1 MRNLTFLITV
11 LLFSQWGQSQSKTP
25 TYAGLWEQVQNLE
38 KEAMTNSAVK
48 VVTKISD
55 KARKESNSAQ
65 IIKALLYKSKYI
77 LILEEDAQLNIINNF
92 KSEIA
97 QSSFPTKNIL
107 ESYLAQMYWQ
117 YFQENRY
124 RFYDRSYTETPVDND
139 DFRTWDLTTIFTAI
153 GNHFDNSLATPDALQ
168 QVDIKGYLEILHKEK
183 GSELYRPTLFDLLAH
198 NAIDFYK
205 SSENSITRPADKFE
219 IDNPEYLNES
229 SKFSTYSFKSDDSS
243 SQQLKALLLY
253 QELIKA
259 HQNDALPFALVDI
272 DIERLKFVRDNAIFE
287 KKDQYYLEALQ
298 LAAQLHKNHEAESF
312 YSFEIALW
320 YHQRAENYIPGTQEE
335 HQWKRKEA
343 LDLCETALKKYP
355 KGKAA
360 EKFSHLRAI
369 ILSQELQITTE
380 KHLPINHPSRLLVH
394 YKNHDALKFTA
405 YEISQKELTALKNIY
420 PLENQLPF
428 IKKLKVAI
436 TWEAI
441 LKNEGDYIPHK
452 TEVLLPSLSQGTY
465 IILATPVGYDD
476 KKSFAFS
483 PIQVTDLAF
492 IETKSPTHYFY
503 QVVDRNNGKP
513 LSGAKVTFT
522 YQLDTRAH
530 FLNKS
535 FVTDVTGMV
544 ILPLTKERWLN
555 ITTHIEHKGDT
566 AFFGKYSLYPRNNYG
581 EHERINHTTFL
592 FTDRSIYRP
601 GQPVFFK
608 GIAVSQ
614 KGNSS
619 SLITNTLVKARLR
632 DVNGREIAAH
642 EFKTNEFGSFD
653 GEFIIPNNG
662 LTGTFSIVITSE
674 DIALSGITSFSVEEY
689 KRPKFKASFQ
699 PITDTFRVHDSIEV
713 KGTALAY
720 SGSAISDAKVRYTVR
735 RLVNFPR
742 WFYWFRPSYGSS
754 PQEIAHGETKTDALG
769 FFNIPFV
776 AIPDSSVSKDNLP
789 IFLFEVTAEVT
800 DINGETQSTITTI
813 KAGYHTLL
821 ANIEAA
827 PFLDKD
833 KKNNLIKIRTSN
845 LNGQPVSAQGTLKIY
860 KLKAPQY
867 VLRPRPWEAP
877 EYKMG
882 TEEAFKKLFPHDAY
896 AKESDP
902 STWEKSTLA
911 FETDFNTEKTGEIKL
926 RKIKNWTSG
935 VYTIELETTD
945 AFGQKIKDMAMITV
959 HGSNEK
965 QVSDQKL
972 FEIKTDQHSYVPGE
986 NATVT
991 IGSSAKTVTV
1001 TLFIEK
1007 NKTIVDTKIIT
1018 LRNNTETIKIP
1029 VTESDLGGFSVHYTY
1044 SVFNSFET
1052 GTANINVPYPKTDL
1066 QIETVTFRD
1075 NLQPGNEEKW
1085 SFSIKGAQGQKVAA
1099 EVLANM
1105 YDASLDAFQNHSWSF
1120 SPTWQPTYHSSLY
1133 SNAYHSYRIENFT
1146 YFHTPNAQYPIFS
1159 QAYDSFNWFGF
1170 YFGERHQLYRNNMVM
1185 KKAHNELARTQEDSE
1200 LLEEPVVV
1208 GFGKQGKEA
1217 SESQER
1223 IDSAFKKD
1231 TISQVQ
1237 IRKNLQETAFF
1248 FPQLRTDKDGNV
1260 SFSFTSPEALTT
1272 WKVQLL
1278 AHTKNLES
1286 KLISMETVTQKE
1298 IMVTPNAPRFL
1309 REGDKITISTK
1320 IANITDNLLNGTASI
1335 ILVDAVSGKDITQNL
1350 LIPSLIPKD
1359 SIQQQEALTSP
1370 SETTFTVNALG
1381 NTEVSWNLKIP
1392 ENLQAVQY
1400 TIMATAGDY
1409 SDGEQNL
1416 LPVLTN
1422 RMLVTETLPMLV
1434 KSNETKSFVLEK
1446 LKTNTSSTLK
1456 HHQLSLEIT
1465 SNPAWYAVQAL
1476 PYLMEYPFDC
1486 SEQIFARYYANTLA
1500 SSIVQNQPRIQEVF
1514 KQWANTDALL
1524 SNLEKN
1530 QDLKSILI
1538 QETPWLRDAQTETEQ
1553 KKRIALLFNLNKMK
1567 NERENTLRKLQNNQL
1582 ASGAWPW
1589 FKGGISNRFI
1599 TQHILAG
1606 LGHLDHLNVLNPE
1619 TDTEDMIKKAIA
1631 YLDAEFIED
1640 YEKMRKV
1647 SKVANTDHLTPI
1659 QLHYLYTRSFF
1670 SRIPTSQ
1677 KVSEITLYYKK
1688 QAQQF
1693 WANKDLYSQGLL
1705 ALFLNRSKD
1714 TTNAK
1719 KIIKS
1724 LEENSI
1730 TSEELGMY
1738 WKANTNS
1745 WHWNQAAIET
1755 QALLIEAFSEINNDT
1770 KTIDQLKI
1778 WLLKNKQTNQWET
1791 TKATTE
1797 AVYALLLQGSNW
1809 LSVTE
1814 AIEVS
1819 VGEKKIAPSKL
1830 KNTHT
1835 EAGTGYYK
1843 ISWTGDEIVP
1853 EMAKVALS
1861 KKGEGPAWGA
1871 MYWQYFEDL
1880 DKITS
1885 EKSPLQLKK
1894 KLFLKQDT
1902 DTGEEL
1908 REITASTQLNLG
1920 DVLRVRLEIRT
1931 DRAMEFIH
1939 MKDMRA
1945 AGLEPVNVLSQY
1957 RWQDGLGYYESTKD
1971 ASTSFFIDYLSK
1983 GVYIFEYDLR
1993 VNNKGEFSNGIT
2005 TIQSMYAPEF
2015 SSHSKGERISV
2026 N

>member
-1 MRNLTFLITV
+1 MRNLTILITV
-11 LLFSQWGQSQSKTP
+11 LLFSHWGQSQSKAP
-25 TYAGLWEQVQNLE
+25 TYAVLWEQVQTLE
-38 KEAMTNSAVK
+38 KEAMTKSAME
-48 VVTKISD
+48 VVTKISN
-55 KARKESNSAQ
+55 KARKERNAVQ
-65 IIKALLYKSKYI
+65 IIKALLYNSKYI

-92 KSEIA
+92 KSEIS

-124 RFYDRSYTETPVDND
+124 RFYDRTPTATPVDND

-153 GNHFDNSLATPDALQ
+153 GSHFDSSLATPDALQ
-168 QVDIKGYLEILHKEK
+168 QVDIREYLEILHKEK
-183 GSELYRPTLFDLLAH
+183 GSEIYRPTLFDLLAH

-205 SSENSITRPADKFE
+205 SSENSIARPADKFE
-219 IDNPEYLNES
+219 IDNPEYLSEF
-229 SKFSTYSFKSDDSS
+229 SKFSTFNFTSDDNT
-243 SQQLKALLLY
+243 SQQLKALLAY
-253 QELIKA
+253 QQLIKA

-272 DIERLKFVRDNAIFE
+272 DIERLKFIRDNAIFE

-298 LAAQLHKNHEAESF
+298 HAAQLYKNQEAESF
-312 YSFEIALW
+312 YTFEIALL
-320 YHQRAENYIPGTQEE
+320 YHQLAENYIPGTQEE
-335 HQWKRKEA
+335 HQWKRKKA
-343 LDLCETALKKYP
+343 LEICETALKKYP
-355 KGKAA
+355 KGKTA
-360 EKFSHLRAI
+360 EKFSHLRAL

-380 KHLPINHPSRLLVH
+380 KHLPINRTARLLVN
-394 YKNHDALKFTA
+394 YKNHDNLKFTA
-405 YEISQKELTALKNIY
+405 YQISQKELTALQNIY

-428 IKKLKVAI
+428 IEKLKVAT
-436 TWEAI
+436 TWEAR

-452 TEVLLPSLSQGTY
+452 TEVLLPSLNQGNY
-465 IILATPVGYDD
+465 IVLATPVDNDD

-483 PIQVTDLAF
+483 PVQVTDLAF
-492 IETKSPTHYFY
+492 IETKSPTHHFY

-513 LSGAKVTFT
+513 LSGAKVSFT
-522 YQLDTRAH
+522 YQTDTRAP
-530 FLNKS
+530 FLKKS
-535 FVTDVTGMV
+535 FVADETGMV

-555 ITTHIEHKGDT
+555 TTTKIEYHGDT
-566 AFFGKYSLYPRNNYG
+566 AYFGKYSLYPRNNYDDY
-581 EHERINHTTFL
+581 EHSKHTTFL

-614 KGNSS
+614 KGHTS
-619 SLITNTLVKARLR
+619 SLITNTLVKAHLR
-632 DVNGREIAAH
+632 DVNGQEIAAQ

-662 LTGTFSIVITSE
+662 LTGTFSIASTSE

-689 KRPKFKASFQ
+689 KRPKFKTSFD
-699 PITDTFRVHDSIEV
+699 PITDTFSVHDSIEV

-720 SGSAISDAKVRYTVR
+720 SGSAISDATVRYRVR

-742 WFYWFRPSYGSS
+742 WFYWFRPNYGSS

-776 AIPDSSVSKDNLP
+776 AIPDSNVSKDDLP

-800 DINGETQSTITTI
+800 DINGETQSSTTTI
-813 KAGYHTLL
+813 KVGYHALL
-821 ANIEAA
+821 ANIETA
-827 PFLDKD
+827 PFLDKN
-833 KKNNLIKIRTSN
+833 KKNNLVNIRTSN
-845 LNGQPVSAQGTLKIY
+845 LNGQPVPAQGTLKIY
-860 KLKAPQY
+860 KLKGPEY

-877 EYKMG
+877 EYKLG
-882 TEEAFKKLFPHDAY
+882 TKEEFKKIFPHDAY
-896 AKESDP
+896 DKESDP
-902 STWEKSTLA
+902 NTWEKSTLA
-911 FETDFNTEKTGEIKL
+911 YETNFNTGKTGEIKL
-926 RKIKNWTSG
+926 GKIKNWTSG
-935 VYTIELETTD
+935 VYQIELETTD
-945 AFGQKIKDMAMITV
+945 AFGQKVKDMAKITV
-959 HGSNEK
+959 HGSNDK
-965 QVSDQKL
+965 QVTDQKL
-972 FEIKTDQHSYVPGE
+972 FEIKTDQHTYAPGE
-986 NATVT
+986 NATLT
-991 IGSSAKTVTV
+991 IGSSAKNLTV

-1007 NKTIVDTKIIT
+1007 NKTIVDTQIIT
-1018 LRNNTETIKIP
+1018 LHNNTKTIKIP
-1029 VTESDLGGFSVHYTY
+1029 ITESDLGGFSVHYTY
-1044 SVFNSFET
+1044 SAFNSFET
-1052 GTANINVPYPKTDL
+1052 GIANINVPYPKTDL

-1075 NLQPGNEEKW
+1075 KLQPGSEEQW
-1085 SFSIKGAQGQKVAA
+1085 SFTIKGGQGQKVAA

-1105 YDASLDAFQNHSWSF
+1105 YDASLDAFQDHSWSF
-1120 SPTWQPTYHSSLY
+1120 TPRWQPTYYSSLY
-1133 SNAYHSYRIENFT
+1133 SNAYHSYRVENFT
-1146 YFHTPNAQYPIFS
+1146 YFKTPNAKYPTFS

-1170 YFGERHQLYRNNMVM
+1170 YFGERHRLYRNTMVM
-1185 KKAHNELARTQEDSE
+1185 KKANGENIIIQEDSAAM
-1200 LLEEPVVV
+1200 EESVLA
-1208 GFGKQGKEA
+1208 GFGTQDQQSSTE
-1217 SESQER
+1217 
-1223 IDSAFKKD
+1223 IDAEKNKN
-1231 TISQVQ
+1231 TIDQVQ

-1248 FPQLRTDKDGNV
+1248 FPQLRTDKNGNV

-1272 WKVQLL
+1272 WKLQLL

-1286 KLISMETVTQKE
+1286 KLTTMEAVTQKE
-1298 IMVTPNAPRFL
+1298 IMITPNVPRFL
-1309 REGDKITISTK
+1309 RESDKITISTK
-1320 IANITDNLLNGTASI
+1320 IANITDSHLNGTARI
-1335 ILVDAVSGKDITQNL
+1335 ILVDAVSGKDITKNL
-1350 LIPSLIPKD
+1350 LVSSLNSKD
-1359 SIQQQEALTSP
+1359 SIP
-1370 SETTFTVNALG
+1370 PHETLSSIAKISYTVNAHG
-1381 NTEVSWNLKIP
+1381 NTEVSWNLTIP
-1392 ENLQAVQY
+1392 ENLQGVQY

-1422 RMLVTETLPMLV
+1422 RTLVTETLPMWV
-1434 KSNETKSFVLEK
+1434 KSNQTKSFDLEK
-1446 LKTNTSSTLK
+1446 LRTNTSSTLK

-1514 KQWANTDALL
+1514 KQWANTDAVL

-1530 QDLKSILI
+1530 QALKSILI
-1538 QETPWLRDAQTETEQ
+1538 QETPWLRDAQSETEQ

-1567 NERENTLRKLQNNQL
+1567 NERENALRKLQNSQL

-1606 LGHLDHLNVLNPE
+1606 LGHLDHLNILNL
-1619 TDTEDMIKKAIA
+1619 DMATEEIIKKAIA
-1631 YLDAEFIED
+1631 YLDAEFMED
-1640 YEKMRKV
+1640 YEKMRKD
-1647 SKVANTDHLTPI
+1647 SNASNADHLSPI

-1670 SRIPTSQ
+1670 SSIPASK

-1688 QAQQF
+1688 QAQKF
-1693 WANKDLYSQGLL
+1693 WVKKDLYSQGLL
-1705 ALFLNRSKD
+1705 ALFLHRSKD
-1714 TTNAK
+1714 TASAK

-1724 LEENSI
+1724 LEENSV
-1730 TSEELGMY
+1730 TREELGMY

-1745 WHWNQAAIET
+1745 WNWNQAAIET

-1770 KTIDQLKI
+1770 ETIDQLKL

-1791 TKATTE
+1791 TKATTD

-1809 LSVTE
+1809 LSVTD
-1814 AIEVS
+1814 AVEVS
-1819 VGEKKIAPSKL
+1819 IGEKKIAPSKL
-1830 KNTHT
+1830 KNTAT
-1835 EAGTGYYK
+1835 EAGTGYFK
-1843 ISWTGDEIVP
+1843 VSWTDDEIVP
-1853 EMAKVALS
+1853 EMAKVVLS

-1871 MYWQYFEDL
+1871 MYWQYFEEL
-1880 DKITS
+1880 DKIS
-1885 EKSPLQLKK
+1885 PGKSPLQLKK

-1908 REITASTQLNLG
+1908 REITASSELNLG
-1920 DVLRVRLEIRT
+1920 DVIRVRIEIRT

-1945 AGLEPVNVLSQY
+1945 AGLEPVKVLSQY
-1957 RWQDGLGYYESTKD
+1957 QWQDGLGYYESTKD
-1971 ASTSFFIDYLSK
+1971 ASTSFFIDYLPK
-1983 GVYIFEYDLR
+1983 GVYVFEYDLR

-2005 TIQSMYAPEF
+2005 SIQSMYAPEF